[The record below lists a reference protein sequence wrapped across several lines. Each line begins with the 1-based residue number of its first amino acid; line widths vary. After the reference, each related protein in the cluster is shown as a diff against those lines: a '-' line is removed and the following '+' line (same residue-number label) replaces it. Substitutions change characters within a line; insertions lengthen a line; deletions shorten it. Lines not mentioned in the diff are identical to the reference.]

1 MSVFTY
7 SCYDTLIMEMFNYE
21 NNYPISTLKS
31 DDIIIIPY
39 SIAELTP
46 QEVVLI
52 ICDDGYTELHSS
64 TEVITCVN
72 KDGDKIQQSCEY
84 FEQLGWLGYYLPHKE
99 NVNDD
104 VYEFISKITNVRK
117 LKSFYCFKWNDS
129 GLYHDVLSIKI
140 GNIVYKTNLRISNNT
155 LNFGAFD
162 V

>member
-1 MSVFTY
+1 
-7 SCYDTLIMEMFNYE
+7 MFNYE

-129 GLYHDVLSIKI
+129 GLYRDVLSIKI

>member
-1 MSVFTY
+1 
-7 SCYDTLIMEMFNYE
+7 
-21 NNYPISTLKS
+21 
-31 DDIIIIPY
+31 
-39 SIAELTP
+39 
-46 QEVVLI
+46 
-52 ICDDGYTELHSS
+52 
-64 TEVITCVN
+64 
-72 KDGDKIQQSCEY
+72 
-84 FEQLGWLGYYLPHKE
+84 LPHKE

-129 GLYHDVLSIKI
+129 GLYRDVLSIKI